1 MGSLAKPVVCIVTPG
16 TRTENNGN
24 WRTAVRWAA
33 MLQGRCRI
41 IVQTRWDG
49 KPADALIALHAR
61 RSADSIAEFHARAP
75 GRSIA
80 VMLTGTDLYRDLPE
94 SREAA
99 RSLDLARYIVTLQD
113 DALRLLD
120 DAWRAK
126 AEVIFQSA
134 VGLRKKTKARD
145 RLVCVAVGHLREEK
159 DPRTLFRAMGRLPA
173 SLPIVLRH
181 IGAPLDARLATEA
194 RQLAARDSRYR
205 YLGALPHGLTRAAM
219 KAAHLLV
226 HPSAMEG
233 GANVIVEAVT
243 GHTPVLAS
251 RISGNVGMLGP
262 DYAGYFEAG
271 NESALASRVVQAWED
286 RAFLATLARQCAVR
300 RPLFSPSAEAHAV
313 RRLLS
318 RLLA

>member
-1 MGSLAKPVVCIVTPG
+1 
-16 TRTENNGN
+16 
-24 WRTAVRWAA
+24 
-33 MLQGRCRI
+33 MLQDHCRI

-61 RSADSIAEFHARAP
+61 RSADSVAEFHARAP
-75 GRSIA
+75 GRPIA

-99 RSLDLARYIVTLQD
+99 RSLDLAKCIVTLQD
-113 DALRLLD
+113 DALRLLT

-134 VGLRKKTKARD
+134 VALRAKAKARD

-159 DPRTLFRAMGRLPA
+159 DPRTLFRAMARLPV
-173 SLPIVLRH
+173 SLPIAMRH
-181 IGAPLDARLATEA
+181 IGAPLDQRLESEA
-194 RQLAARDSRYR
+194 RRLAAREPRYR

-243 GHTPVLAS
+243 GHTSVVAS
-251 RISGNVGMLGP
+251 RISGNVGMLGAG
-262 DYAGYFEAG
+262 YGGYFEAG
-271 NESALASRVVQAWED
+271 DESALASRLVQAWED
-286 RAFLATLARQCAVR
+286 RTYLATLARQCALR
-300 RPLFSPSAEAHAV
+300 RPLFSPAREARAV

>member
-1 MGSLAKPVVCIVTPG
+1 
-16 TRTENNGN
+16 
-24 WRTAVRWAA
+24 
-33 MLQGRCRI
+33 MLQDRCRI

-49 KPADALIALHAR
+49 KPAHALIALHAR
-61 RSADSIAEFHARAP
+61 RSADSVAEFHAGAP
-75 GRSIA
+75 GRLIA
-80 VMLTGTDLYRDLPE
+80 VVLTGTDLYRDLPQ

-99 RSLDLARYIVTLQD
+99 RSLDLAARIVTLQD
-113 DALRLLD
+113 DALRLLT

-126 AEVIFQSA
+126 ADVIFQSA
-134 VGLRKKTKARD
+134 AALRKNAKARD

-159 DPRTLFRAMGRLPA
+159 DPRTLFGAMARLPA

-181 IGAPLDARLATEA
+181 IGAPLDARLASEA
-194 RQLAARDSRYR
+194 GKLAAHESRYR
-205 YLGALPHGLTRAAM
+205 YLGALPHGLTRAAI

-243 GHTPVLAS
+243 SHTPVVAS
-251 RISGNVGMLGP
+251 RISGNLGMLGAH
-262 DYAGYFEAG
+262 YAGYFEAG
-271 NESALASRVVQAWED
+271 DESGLASRLVQAWED
-286 RAFLATLARQCAVR
+286 RDYLATLARQCAAR
-300 RPLFSPSAEAHAV
+300 RPLFNPAAEARAV

>member
-1 MGSLAKPVVCIVTPG
+1 
-16 TRTENNGN
+16 
-24 WRTAVRWAA
+24 

-41 IVQTRWDG
+41 IVQTQWDG
-49 KPADALIALHAR
+49 KPAHALIALHAR
-61 RSADSIAEFHARAP
+61 KSADSVAEFHARTP
-75 GRSIA
+75 GRRIA
-80 VMLTGTDLYRDLPE
+80 VLLTGTDLYRDLPE

-99 RSLDLARYIVTLQD
+99 RCLDMAARIVTLQD
-113 DALRLLD
+113 DALRLLS
-120 DAWRAK
+120 APWRAK

-134 VGLRKKTKARD
+134 TTLRAKAKARD
-145 RLVCVAVGHLREEK
+145 RLACVAVGHLREEK
-159 DPRTLFRAMGRLPA
+159 DPRTLFRAMARLPA

-181 IGAPLDARLATEA
+181 IGAPLDDRLESEA
-194 RQLAARDSRYR
+194 RKLAARESRYR

-243 GHTPVLAS
+243 GYTPVVAS
-251 RISGNVGMLGP
+251 RISGNVGMLGA

-271 NESALASRVVQAWED
+271 DEFALANRLVQAWED
-286 RAFLATLARQCAVR
+286 RAYLATLARQCALR
-300 RPLFSPSAEAHAV
+300 RPLFSPAAEARAV
-313 RRLLS
+313 RRLLA